1 MRGNF
6 TKLSALV
13 RYSIRRILSSRK
25 IVFLLVG
32 LGFIVAVMGYAST
45 QDVAKLK
52 MGTELMSGLIISFL
66 VPIVTMIYGST
77 IIRDDIEDRSITQVI
92 TSPIDRVSSYLGY
105 YLAIVICLSAIL
117 IAITSAGFI
126 SFFGPLGI
134 DSASLGIFADIT
146 ALVFI
151 GTLVYSSLFMLV
163 SLLTSKV
170 VYFGLFYAFIWEGFV
185 GSLPGNIQ
193 KVAISHYI
201 KSIGSCWIEYISLGN
216 ASALMISFYIILA
229 LIVAL
234 ILFGCLVFKT
244 KEFP

>member
-1 MRGNF
+1 MNENF
-6 TKLSALV
+6 TKFTALV
-13 RYSIRRILSSRK
+13 RYSIRRILLSKK

-32 LGFIVAVMGYAST
+32 LGFTVAVMGYAST
-45 QDVAKLK
+45 QDVEKLWV
-52 MGTELMSGLIISFL
+52 GAGLMSGLIISFM
-66 VPIVTMIYGST
+66 VPITTMIYGST
-77 IIRDDIEDRSITQVI
+77 IIQDDIEDRSITQI
-92 TSPIDRVSSYLGY
+92 ISSPIDRVLSYLGY
-105 YLAIVICLSAIL
+105 YLAIVICLSAML
-117 IAITSAGFI
+117 MAITTAGFI

-134 DSASLGIFADIT
+134 DSASLSIYIDIT

-163 SLLTSKV
+163 SLMTSKA

-201 KSIGSCWIEYISLGN
+201 KSISSSWIEYISLDN
-216 ASALMISFYIILA
+216 ASGLMLSFYILFA
-229 LIVAL
+229 LIVSL
-234 ILFGCLVFKT
+234 ISFGCLLFRT